1 MKKTSRI
8 LSLALALLLTLT
20 LTVATAVAAQ
30 PESAIL
36 TLTDMLGRELSFT
49 KPVERIVVLQPADA
63 EILYAIGV
71 GDLLVGR
78 GEYVNYPAQVLELP
92 SVQSG
97 FETNFEQ
104 IVALEPDVVVMTM
117 MSQREEDSKK
127 LEDAGILTVISNAQ
141 SIQGVYE
148 AIALMGKLTGKTE
161 EAAALV
167 DSMRASFDEIRQ
179 KAQGK
184 DGGSIYFEVSP
195 LAYGLW
201 TAGTAT
207 FMDEIAGMLGLTNAF
222 HDLEGWQ
229 SVSEEQVI
237 SRDPDYIVT
246 TAMYFGEGVKPVE
259 EVLARPNWSGLK
271 AVKNQN
277 VFNSDSD
284 EITRPGPRLVN
295 AAQALYE
302 FVYGK

>member
-1 MKKTSRI
+1 MKKTTRI

-20 LTVATAVAAQ
+20 LTAATALAAQ

-63 EILYAIGV
+63 EILYAIGA
-71 GDLLVGR
+71 GNLLVGR
-78 GEYVNYPAQVLELP
+78 GEYVNYPAEVLDLP

-97 FETNFEQ
+97 SETNLEQ

-161 EAAALV
+161 EASALV

-184 DGGSIYFEVSP
+184 AGGSIYFEASP
-195 LAYGLW
+195 LASGLW
-201 TAGTAT
+201 TTGTAT
-207 FMDEIAGMLGLTNAF
+207 FMDEIAGMLGLENIF
-222 HDLEGWQ
+222 SDLEGWQ
-229 SVSEEQVI
+229 SVSEEQVL

-246 TAMYFGEGVKPVE
+246 MAMYIGEGLKPVE
-259 EVLARPNWSGLK
+259 EVLARPNWSGVK

-277 VFNSDSD
+277 VFYSDSD